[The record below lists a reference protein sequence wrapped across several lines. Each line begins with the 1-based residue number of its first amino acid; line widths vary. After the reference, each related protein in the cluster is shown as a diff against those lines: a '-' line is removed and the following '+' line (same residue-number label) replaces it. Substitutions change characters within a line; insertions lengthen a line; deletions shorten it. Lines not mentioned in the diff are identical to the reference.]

1 MKVSCPTCGVS
12 LQAPDT
18 AIGKTVKCPKCRNR
32 FTTPRPSLVESAL
45 GESTSGAQRQAA
57 SVPARAP
64 ATVEATQQCP
74 FCGSEIPS
82 VAKKCRECGE
92 TIDLALRAAD
102 EARRAANEAKR
113 YSRRGGGGNQQQV
126 VIHEGYRGPRYVKSF
141 PHVLHLV
148 LTLLTC
154 GIWLPVWIVH
164 YVIWSLLH

>member
-1 MKVSCPTCGVS
+1 VKVSCPTCGVS

-82 VAKKCRECGE
+82 VAK
-92 TIDLALRAAD
+92 AAD